1 VRDLLE
7 LLNVRVVYDH
17 TDQGVKLW
25 ISCEIP
31 GSEED
36 ILLTFSSRLEH
47 NNYEKGIVLSTEI
60 TL

>member
-1 VRDLLE
+1 
-7 LLNVRVVYDH
+7 VVYDH
-17 TDQGVKLW
+17 TDQDVKLW

-60 TL
+60 ILQ